1 MHRRTVPST
10 ACWAT
15 LATNAAGKVLVGP
28 ERPIR
33 GYGAFVNLGLPL
45 SRWFNANPKSHNA
58 GVSSTR
64 MWVKTGGA
72 SRPD

>member
-1 MHRRTVPST
+1 
-10 ACWAT
+10 
-15 LATNAAGKVLVGP
+15 VLVGP